1 MAAAKTVLITGS
13 SAGIGR
19 ATAELF
25 QRKGWQVAATMR
37 TPAAGTELAALDN
50 VLVTALDVTSE
61 SSIDAAIAAVI
72 ARFESIDVLVNNAG
86 FGAYGVLEAT
96 TVESM
101 RKQFDTN
108 VIGLMAMTKA
118 VVPLFR
124 KQKSGVFVNV
134 SSIAG
139 RVTIPFGGLYNA
151 SKFAVEGFS
160 EAISYEM
167 AQIGVRVKVVEPGM
181 IKTNFPNAME
191 FSNDRSIDVYQ
202 PLVARMWEVAGA
214 LMEVGAESE
223 AAAEVIYEAATDGS
237 DRVRYTV
244 GEDAKRLAAQRSA
257 QDDETFFS
265 EMHAM
270 FAVPSAKD

>member
-1 MAAAKTVLITGS
+1 MVAAKTILITGS

-25 QRKGWQVAATMR
+25 QRKGWRVAATMR
-37 TPAAGTELAALDN
+37 TPAAGKELAALDN

-124 KQKSGVFVNV
+124 KQRSGVFVNV

-202 PLVARMWEVAGA
+202 PLVARMWEVAGS

-257 QDDETFFS
+257 QDDETFFR

-270 FAVPSAKD
+270 FAP